1 MYFTSAFVEWVLPFA
16 NMKRNKGLLKDIT
29 RLQGTDGLFHSSIR
43 YHSIS
48 THGMILFPGN
58 ILLALAEL
66 KRRLQ

>member
-1 MYFTSAFVEWVLPFA
+1 MQFTSAFVEWVLPFA
-16 NMKRNKGLLKDIT
+16 TMKRNKRLLKDIT

-48 THGMILFPGN
+48 AHGMILFPGN